1 MLYRISEIRKSL
13 FIDAQVCSPRT
24 CAFLLLP
31 AMKIILII
39 KNKKGKSDVSP
50 CCFGYKME
58 AEGKEKQKAALIR
71 RTLFFLSR
79 RSGWHEGLLGGWWW
93 GVCVKNKNKKKLTK
107 KKPAVMEQTLRA
119 RRRRCGSKQF
129 PVSCER
135 ASECLVPAWRPENA
149 GRPAAFPT
157 ALQGRVARHWLRKQ
171 WHTKAVDSS

>member
-39 KNKKGKSDVSP
+39 KKRKERKSDVSP

-79 RSGWHEGLLGGWWW
+79 RSG
-93 GVCVKNKNKKKLTK
+93 
-107 KKPAVMEQTLRA
+107 
-119 RRRRCGSKQF
+119 
-129 PVSCER
+129 
-135 ASECLVPAWRPENA
+135 
-149 GRPAAFPT
+149 
-157 ALQGRVARHWLRKQ
+157 
-171 WHTKAVDSS
+171 